1 MAKIKNKWLSRAL
14 SCALAVTL
22 MAGTAVMTPVADI
35 VGTNITA
42 EALEESGVIYVPSE
56 VNMSDITEGGFM
68 LCRGMTIHNNTE
80 DEISYKGYDDEDAE
94 GLNAFGSFVTYSGN
108 DLVIPADGAFSA
120 AKIQKVER
128 KKDSTSASGYSRTL
142 CLFRCN
148 SVAVVIAS
156 DKEIGCLEAGDRVS
170 KGSSFHNTS
179 SNAIEVEYTLADDE
193 TINTMIPADSTVT
206 FDKVYNVT
214 YVNTNGDNL
223 RLEEYVPT
231 RYTVNWRNYN
241 GDILKT
247 DHVIADTIPYYT
259 GDTPQKEPDSDGTEY
274 IFKSWNPTVKAIKA
288 DIDYTA
294 TYGRAVAFQEN
305 VIVYNGDVLSIT
317 GTVMLN
323 KRPLSKKDHPIS
335 VEWSYGS
342 YYLSISGSSYPVTGD
357 YCGDADDVGVK
368 FQPSGTKNNYKLVA
382 VPAVYTVTWVDG
394 DGNVIKTDS
403 VEYGTAPV
411 YDGEKPT
418 KAPDENGKPYYFVGW
433 KADDGTFYDITKNFP
448 AVSENVTYT
457 AVFKQAVEFEQ
468 GNTYHKGDIIG
479 VSKSTYWIGANGK
492 DGRNVGG
499 RWYHNH
505 AFLITNVSYT
515 PDWSPN
521 VYRFGP
527 SYVFDIKD
535 LINGGT
541 DTIIVYAYKV
551 HDNAEDAGL
560 TVFGYYESPETHTM
574 FNKFSEHLGDIDES
588 FITFVNSTDGTPEI
602 VLTYPVTGEI
612 LTQGTDYKVEYN
624 GGNTAAVIGIGRF
637 SGELQVNCA
646 VLPREMKSS
655 VTNRRKAGNNAKAT
669 LSGEWYLPKNATN
682 IQAGI
687 ARLSTDDTA
696 VTNYDVYK
704 NGVKK
709 ASALKTTSGKYSFSL
724 LVNSTHANQNLYT
737 VTYVTYE
744 IDGVPFV
751 SISKAFTGYPN
762 PA

>member
-1 MAKIKNKWLSRAL
+1 MH
-14 SCALAVTL
+14 CDVTL
-22 MAGTAVMTPVADI
+22 STV
-35 VGTNITA
+35 NI
-42 EALEESGVIYVPSE
+42 
-56 VNMSDITEGGFM
+56 D
-68 LCRGMTIHNNTE
+68 
-80 DEISYKGYDDEDAE
+80 
-94 GLNAFGSFVTYSGN
+94 
-108 DLVIPADGAFSA
+108 DGA
-120 AKIQKVER
+120 
-128 KKDSTSASGYSRTL
+128 
-142 CLFRCN
+142 
-148 SVAVVIAS
+148 
-156 DKEIGCLEAGDRVS
+156 
-170 KGSSFHNTS
+170 
-179 SNAIEVEYTLADDE
+179 
-193 TINTMIPADSTVT
+193 TISHIDVYYIPGSTVT
-206 FDKVYNVT
+206 WQND
-214 YVNTNGDNL
+214 
-223 RLEEYVPT
+223 
-231 RYTVNWRNYN
+231 
-241 GDILKT
+241 
-247 DHVIADTIPYYT
+247 
-259 GDTPQKEPDSDGTEY
+259 DGTVLE
-274 IFKSWNPTVKAIKA
+274 T
-288 DIDYTA
+288 DT
-294 TYGRAVAFQEN
+294 N
-305 VIVYNGDVLSIT
+305 V
-317 GTVMLN
+317 
-323 KRPLSKKDHPIS
+323 
-335 VEWSYGS
+335 SYGTT
-342 YYLSISGSSYPVTGD
+342 PT
-357 YCGDADDVGVK
+357 
-368 FQPSGTKNNYKLVA
+368 
-382 VPAVYTVTWVDG
+382 
-394 DGNVIKTDS
+394 
-403 VEYGTAPV
+403 

-682 IQAGI
+682 IKAGI
-687 ARLSTDDTA
+687 ARLSTDDTNI
-696 VTNYDVYK
+696 TKYDVYN

-724 LVNSTHANQNLYT
+724 TLNSTHANQNLYA

-744 IDGVPFV
+744 IDDVSYV
-751 SISKAFTGYPN
+751 SISDMDSSIVK
-762 PA
+762 